1 MIYALSRPVF
11 RGAIFFLTTAGY
23 SGIIF
28 LIIIRKVSDHMKE
41 KVLLFDLDGTLLTG
55 EKTISPR
62 TLDELRRCREK
73 GYIIGVA
80 TSRSTGNSTRFT
92 EALSPELV
100 ISDGGAMVRENGR
113 VIICE
118 AFSGEETSGIIA
130 CVREVCGNVSIT
142 VDTREG
148 EHLRNYV
155 PEQDALEASWGQS
168 SFNDFSDFA
177 ESSLKICAEVFDEA
191 DAAKMAEALPQ
202 CDCIRFT
209 DGFWYKL
216 TRAGVNKES
225 AVIRLCE
232 HMGITPADIAAF
244 GDDLADIGMLRL
256 CGRGIAMGNSCD
268 EVKQIADEVIG
279 SNDEDGIADF
289 LHKYV

>member
-80 TSRSTGNSTRFT
+80 TSRR
-92 EALSPELV
+92 
-100 ISDGGAMVRENGR
+100 
-113 VIICE
+113 
-118 AFSGEETSGIIA
+118 ETSGIIA

-289 LHKYV
+289 LHKYI